1 MFTTDCKLSF
11 INQEL
16 LNVCPFPPEDE
27 PHFIIQIR
35 SFSGRKTKHINI
47 TPEQFKKIERI
58 LEGLPC

>member
-1 MFTTDCKLSF
+1 MLTTDYKFSF

-16 LNVCPFPPEDE
+16 LKVSPFPPEDE

-47 TPEQFKKIERI
+47 TPEQFKKIERV
-58 LEGLPC
+58 LEGLS

>member
-1 MFTTDCKLSF
+1 MFTTDQKLSF

-16 LNVCPFPPEDE
+16 LNVCPFAPKDE

>member
-1 MFTTDCKLSF
+1 MENLNF
-11 INQEL
+11 IMQEL
-16 LNVCPFPPEDE
+16 ITVSPFPPETE

-47 TPEQFKKIERI
+47 TPEQFRRIEKV